1 MILQVIDSAIAAKVN
16 RKLQNCLVVLENGL
30 NAKLDFRS
38 VGLHKI
44 SDGNWKYNSS
54 PNQYAYYRRES
65 SVDSQRSAQGYD
77 SCNNQLTTLMVIW
90 VRKKNNYVAAHSVS
104 RQNSRISVTYDN
116 HPECSAFCRSG

>member
-16 RKLQNCLVVLENGL
+16 RKLQNSLVVLENGL

-44 SDGNWKYNSS
+44 SDGNWNYNSS
-54 PNQYAYYRRES
+54 PNQYVYYRRKS
-65 SVDSQRSAQGYD
+65 SVDSQSSVQGYD
-77 SCNNQLTTLMVIW
+77 SCINQLTTLMVVW

-104 RQNSRISVTYDN
+104 RQNSRISVTYV
-116 HPECSAFCRSG
+116 